1 MSHDTPNTMNATSTM
16 KATSTTSTT
25 SRAEDA
31 SARPVMA
38 PAVDIYEN
46 EREYLVLADLPGVP
60 HDGVQIRFENGELSL
75 YASRE
80 DGPGKDGETIGSEI
94 VAADYR
100 RLFRIPETVDS
111 EKIDAKLVQGVLH
124 LVLPKASRA
133 RTRQISVKSH

>member
-1 MSHDTPNTMNATSTM
+1 MNHTKPTTHNPSTAENT
-16 KATSTTSTT
+16 TT
-25 SRAEDA
+25 
-31 SARPVMA
+31 RPVAA

-46 EREYLVLADLPGVP
+46 EREYLVIADLPGVP
-60 HDGVQIRFENGELSL
+60 LENVQIRFEDGELHL
-75 YASRE
+75 DARRHDDANDANDAD
-80 DGPGKDGETIGSEI
+80 DGTRGNYIGSEI

-133 RTRQISVKSH
+133 RPRQINVKAN